1 MPLRPAL
8 AAFHPKGP
16 KPKAVRTVSCPH
28 CSRGFEISSKA
39 MSIRCPQ
46 CTRPLAFED
55 LHLDSKVQGDVSTM
69 GTVHLGD
76 QGEMVGRLVCGQ
88 LDSAGRVD
96 GKVVVYGSVELQADS
111 LATGQLN
118 ARSFHAH
125 PGSTVR
131 MSVKIGPKPV
141 VSAATGA
148 VTTRPLQRTGRR
160 IVGGMTNAERF
171 KPVG

>member
-8 AAFHPKGP
+8 AAFKPKGP
-16 KPKAVRTVSCPH
+16 APKAVRSVSCPH
-28 CSRGFEISSKA
+28 CSYGFDISQKA

-55 LHLDSKVQGDVSTM
+55 LRLDSKVQGDVSTM
-69 GTVHLGD
+69 GTVHLGG
-76 QGEMVGRLVCGQ
+76 QGEMVGRLICGQ
-88 LDSAGRVD
+88 LLSEGRVD
-96 GKVVVYGSVELQADS
+96 GKIVVYGRAELQPNS
-111 LATGQLN
+111 LATGHLN
-118 ARSFHAH
+118 ARSFVAH
-125 PGSTVR
+125 YGCSVR
-131 MSVKIGPKPV
+131 MSVKIGPKPLA
-141 VSAATGA
+141 STTMGT

>member
-8 AAFHPKGP
+8 AAFKPKGP
-16 KPKAVRTVSCPH
+16 KPKAVRSVSCPH
-28 CSRGFEISSKA
+28 CSGRFEISQKA

-69 GTVHLGD
+69 GTVYLGG
-76 QGEMVGRLVCGQ
+76 QGEMVGRLVCGR
-88 LDSAGRVD
+88 LESAGRID
-96 GKVVVYGSVELQADS
+96 GRIVVYGKAELQAGS
-111 LATGQLN
+111 RATGQLS

-125 PGSTVR
+125 RGATVQ
-131 MSVKIGPKPV
+131 MSLKIGPKPLITTT
-141 VSAATGA
+141 AGA
-148 VTTRPLQRTGRR
+148 VMSRPLRRTGRR
-160 IVGGMTNAERF
+160 TSGGMSNAERF